1 MDILDLAR
9 RNQQKARKIIEDTKI
24 IPIWESIGARVNLV
38 GSLSTGLLMKHLDID
53 FHIYTSQ
60 FSLCDSFQAMVKF
73 TENKSFMKMEHKN
86 LLDTEEACV
95 EWHAWYQDR
104 ENKLWQIDMIHLLK
118 GSRYDGYFE
127 QVAKR
132 LLEVMTEEIRRTILT
147 LKYETPDTEHIMG
160 VEYYQAVIQ
169 GGVRDYSEFMEWRK
183 QHPVTGIV
191 EWMP

>member
-1 MDILDLAR
+1 MDTD
-9 RNQQKARKIIEDTKI
+9 IIR
-24 IPIWESIGARVNLV
+24 IWEGIGAEVNLV
-38 GSLSTGLLMKHLDID
+38 GSLSTGLLMRHRDID
-53 FHIYTSQ
+53 FHIYSHDPDTKHATPHKPQ
-60 FSLCDSFQAMVKF
+60 QYTVDSRTLSFLWMDSPPIQ
-73 TENKSFMKMEHKN
+73 TLPEN
-86 LLDTEEACV
+86 
-95 EWHAWYQDR
+95 YQDR

-183 QHPVTGIV
+183 QHPVTGII